1 MLQTLS
7 HLFQPNSFNSSDVDK
22 FVLGFNSERLYR
34 ISGKEKNVVVL
45 CSRCLRNVNLD
56 LIFTSQSCSDGKE
69 MYKKVW
75 CTWKVVFCQ
84 SKPISIAF
92 LPFSLSLLSSS
103 PLLKL
108 PIVYKRVCFVKGV
121 NKAKQYNNY
130 FLWKK
135 VVVLF
140 SSITG
145 KDNSLLLFCL
155 VHVLYKTREIR
166 HLITSLLLQRTKNR
180 DALAKL
186 LFC

>member
-22 FVLGFNSERLYR
+22 FVLGFNSKRLYR

-45 CSRCLRNVNLD
+45 CSRCLENVNLD
-56 LIFTSQSCSDGKE
+56 FIFTSQSCSNGKE
-69 MYKKVW
+69 TSKKSGMHV
-75 CTWKVVFCQ
+75 Q

-92 LPFSLSLLSSS
+92 LPFSLSLLSPS

-108 PIVYKRVCFVKGV
+108 PIVYKRLCFVK
-121 NKAKQYNNY
+121 KKKCYNY

-135 VVVLF
+135 VVVFF
-140 SSITG
+140 SSFTG

-155 VHVLYKTREIR
+155 AHVLYKTREIR
-166 HLITSLLLQRTKNR
+166 HLITSLLLQRPKNL
-180 DALAKL
+180 DVLAKL